1 MSRGTTRKARAVSGG
16 TPKARAVSGTAPSR
30 VRIQS
35 GRWKG
40 RALPV
45 PASARPTSGRAR
57 AALFSVLG
65 ERIQG
70 ARVLDLYAGSG
81 AVGLEAVSRGAA
93 RAVLVDVD
101 PGAGALL
108 RELARWKVSEKEV
121 RVLREP
127 AARALSRLAASGERF
142 DVVFADPPY
151 ANAGGRD
158 ELAGVATVLAEGGV
172 AIVQTDAGERSAPP
186 ELPGLRPT
194 ARREYGRNVFHFL
207 TFFDGNAR
215 KC

>member
-1 MSRGTTRKARAVSGG
+1 MRAVGG
-16 TPKARAVSGTAPSR
+16 ATGR

-40 RALPV
+40 RALAV

-57 AALFSVLG
+57 AGLFSLLG
-65 ERIQG
+65 DKVQG

-93 RAVLVDVD
+93 HAVLVDPD
-101 PGAGALL
+101 AGALV
-108 RELARWKVSEKEV
+108 RELARWRVPVEEV

-127 AARALSRLAASGERF
+127 AARALSRLAQGGERF

-151 ANAGGRD
+151 AATGRPD
-158 ELAGVATVLAEGGV
+158 ELAGMASVLADGGV
-172 AIVQTDAGERSAPP
+172 VIVQTDARSAPP
-186 ELPGLRPT
+186 ELPGLRST

-207 TFFDGNAR
+207 AFFDGTAG

>member
-1 MSRGTTRKARAVSGG
+1 MSPGAGT
-16 TPKARAVSGTAPSR
+16 SR

-40 RALPV
+40 RALSV
-45 PASARPTSGRAR
+45 PGSVRPTSGRAR
-57 AALFSVLG
+57 AGLFNLLG
-65 ERIQG
+65 EKVQG

-81 AVGLEAVSRGAA
+81 AIGLEAVSRGAA
-93 RAVLVDVD
+93 RAVLVD
-101 PGAGALL
+101 PGAGALV
-108 RELARWKVSEKEV
+108 RELARWKVSEEEV

-127 AARALSRLAASGERF
+127 ADRALSRLAASGERF

-151 ANAGGRD
+151 AGAGRHD
-158 ELAGVATVLAEGGV
+158 ELAGVAAVLAEGGV
-172 AIVQTDAGERSAPP
+172 AIVQTDASSNPP

-194 ARREYGRNVFHFL
+194 PIGRREYGRNVFHFL
-207 TFFDGNAR
+207 AFFDGTGR

>member
-1 MSRGTTRKARAVSGG
+1 MRRPIAG
-16 TPKARAVSGTAPSR
+16 R

-40 RALPV
+40 RALAVPV
-45 PASARPTSGRAR
+45 SARPTSGRAR
-57 AALFSVLG
+57 AGLFSMLG
-65 ERIQG
+65 EKVQG

-81 AVGLEAVSRGAA
+81 AVGLEAVSRGASHA
-93 RAVLVDVD
+93 ILVDPD
-101 PGAGALL
+101 AGPLV
-108 RELARWKVSEKEV
+108 RELARWRVPEEEV

-127 AARALSRLAASGERF
+127 AARALSRLAQSGERF

-151 ANAGGRD
+151 AGPVRSD
-158 ELAGVATVLAEGGV
+158 ELAGIASVLADGGV
-172 AIVQTDAGERSAPP
+172 AVVQTDARSAPP

-207 TFFDGNAR
+207 AFFDGTAR